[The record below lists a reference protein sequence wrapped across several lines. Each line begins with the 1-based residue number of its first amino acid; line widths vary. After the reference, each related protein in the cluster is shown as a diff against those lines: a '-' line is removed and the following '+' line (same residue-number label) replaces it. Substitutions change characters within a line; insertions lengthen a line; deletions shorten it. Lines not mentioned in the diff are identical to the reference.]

1 MSDTNPD
8 LEWRTQADFAAA
20 RFKAFFRRVFAFLTG
35 QHNDLLAFDAVR
47 EKLRVGGPIYR
58 GVRTVPIERIVGS
71 VDRYR
76 DFDRAF
82 LPREDF
88 MAERWQ
94 KVSRAWY
101 QDISLPPVL
110 LYKVG
115 DVYFVVDGHHRVSVA
130 RQKGQADIDAD
141 VRECAVRVP
150 VTTDIQPEDLVI
162 LGARVEFLE
171 RTGLDHVRPAA
182 AVEVTILGGYDR
194 LLEHIAVHRY
204 FMGLDWQRDVS
215 DEEAVG
221 HWYDTVFQP
230 ITAVIGE
237 SDILS
242 AFPGRTAADLYLW
255 VLDHRHYLVE
265 QGLANLVE
273 PGQAA
278 EDFLRAYF
286 GKPAEGPATDAGPAS
301 ADAARSSD
309 PSQPHD

>member
-1 MSDTNPD
+1 MSDNAD
-8 LEWRTQADFAAA
+8 LDWRTQADFAAA
-20 RFKAFFRRVFAFLTG
+20 RVKAFFRRLFAFLTG
-35 QHNDLLAFDAVR
+35 QPNDLLAFEAVR
-47 EKLRVGGPIYR
+47 EKLHIGGPIYR
-58 GVRTVPIERIVGS
+58 GVQTVAIDKILGS

-82 LPREDF
+82 LPKQDF

-101 QDISLPPVL
+101 QDLSLPPIL

-130 RQKGQADIDAD
+130 REKGQEAIEAE

-150 VTTDIQPEDLVI
+150 VTPDLNPDDLEI

-171 RTGLDHVRPAA
+171 RTGLDRLRPQADLA
-182 AVEVTILGGYDR
+182 VTILGGYDR

-204 FMGLDWQRDVS
+204 FMGLEFQRDIGE
-215 DEEAVG
+215 DEAVG
-221 HWYDTVFQP
+221 HWYDAVYLP
-230 ITAVIGE
+230 IVQVTQEAG
-237 SDILS
+237 ILK
-242 AFPGRTAADLYLW
+242 AFPGRTATDLYLW
-255 VLDHRHYLVE
+255 VLDHRHYLVS
-265 QGLANLVE
+265 QGKADLVE

-286 GKPAEGPATDAGPAS
+286 GKMPDSTDT
-301 ADAARSSD
+301 
-309 PSQPHD
+309 